1 MFEEYSSLILRT
13 GLGSTFL
20 YFGIYE
26 KLINPDLTIAVIENS
41 GISIPFS
48 LGLFVLLFGLLEV
61 VIGSALILGYFT
73 RVTSLIAAIMI
84 TGIIFQLGY
93 LAVPRDP
100 ALVAMA
106 LSLLVTGSPVL
117 SLDSFFKKRKYV

>member
-1 MFEEYSSLILRT
+1 MFEEYSSLILRF

-20 YFGIYE
+20 YFGVYE

-41 GISIPFS
+41 GIAVPFS
-48 LGLFVLLFGLLEV
+48 IGLFVFLFGLLEV
-61 VIGSALILGYFT
+61 IIGSALVLGYFT
-73 RVTSLIAAIMI
+73 RVAAIISAVMI

-106 LSLLVTGSPVL
+106 LSLIITGSPIL
-117 SLDSFFKKRKYV
+117 SLDNYFKKRKYV

>member
-1 MFEEYSSLILRT
+1 MFEEYSSLILRM

-61 VIGSALILGYFT
+61 LIGSALVLGYFT
-73 RVTSLIAAIMI
+73 RVAAIISAVMI
-84 TGIIFQLGY
+84 SAIIFQLGY

-106 LSLLVTGSPVL
+106 LSLIITGSPVL